1 MTVLLLAKTDPSLAS
16 LSKSPKS
23 SNPLISFSKSRTKLF
38 KIGSNRRSRAR
49 EEWRNG
55 DLGGNSKRSGG
66 ELLRRQQLDV
76 AVASEPCTC
85 LSNLKLVNHVHVSQ
99 RQSEFPS
106 YFYLFRIINYKILR
120 TIV

>member
-23 SNPLISFSKSRTKLF
+23 SNPLISSSKSRTKLF

-85 LSNLKLVNHVHVSQ
+85 LSNLKLVNHVHVSPT
-99 RQSEFPS
+99 S
-106 YFYLFRIINYKILR
+106 KAK
-120 TIV
+120 